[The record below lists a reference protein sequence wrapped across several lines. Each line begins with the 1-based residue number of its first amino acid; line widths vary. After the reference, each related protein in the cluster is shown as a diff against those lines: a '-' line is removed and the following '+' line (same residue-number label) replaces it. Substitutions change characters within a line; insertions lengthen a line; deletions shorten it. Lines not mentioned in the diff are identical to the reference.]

1 MANENNQNQD
11 NNKSDKRGFASM
23 DENKQR
29 EIASEGGKAAHESGN
44 AHEWDSE
51 EARAAG
57 QKGGKASHG
66 GGRSQSSSQDEEDS
80 SPLTRDDEYR

>member
-1 MANENNQNQD
+1 MANENNQG
-11 NNKSDKRGFASM
+11 NNKDKRGFGSM
-23 DENKQR
+23 DEDKQR

-51 EARAAG
+51 EARKAG

-66 GGRSQSSSQDEEDS
+66 GGRESSSSQNEDS
-80 SPLTRDDEYR
+80 DSSSRQSNDDE